1 MLFSNKEVAVL
12 QEKVKK
18 LEADYQTLDKKYAVK
33 LVQTVVFGLVGIALT
48 TLGGAW
54 VADATGIL
62 EKIL

>member
-1 MLFSNKEVAVL
+1 MLFNGKEIAIL

-33 LVQTVVFGLVGIALT
+33 LVQTIVFGLVGLALT

-54 VADATGIL
+54 IADATGIL
-62 EKIL
+62 EKLI